1 MIRACA
7 GTAAA
12 KDGQNNA
19 LARARGADHRQVPR
33 QGQGCCAALSG
44 AQQSSLQCWQAS
56 AGLEE
61 AQCCNHQGKEEVG
74 ADRIWQDAKH
84 HTSLGR
90 PVEVDVQQ
98 AVVLEASSHMT
109 FNGELIELH
118 A

>member
-1 MIRACA
+1 MTPVCA
-7 GTAAA
+7 GTASAE
-12 KDGQNNA
+12 DGQDNA

-33 QGQGCCAALSG
+33 QGQGRCAALSS

-61 AQCCNHQGKEEVG
+61 AQCCYHQGKEEVG

-98 AVVLEASSHMT
+98 AMVLEASCRMT
-109 FNGELIELH
+109 FNGVLIDLH